1 MREEK
6 PEIEKKTLTIEH
18 VKRGWLV
25 GVQKVIFF
33 KMREIERM
41 RMNRPFLWGWVF

>member
-1 MREEK
+1 MREK
-6 PEIEKKTLTIEH
+6 SPKSKKKTLTIEH

-41 RMNRPFLWGWVF
+41 RIDRPFL